1 MILKDILR
9 PIYRY
14 MIYLKSIYKFYRI
27 KNKRCSRNVLNSI
40 ETVRYIKNNRCSVS
54 RFGDGELS
62 LVLKGEFGDKFHS
75 NFQSFNP
82 ELSKRLSYILSYKE
96 PAPNHIVGLPACG
109 FSFGT
114 SKFKWNIAEYWNRYM
129 FSYIDKIL
137 KISKSEYTYCDTN
150 FTRFYM
156 DYSDSSWCND
166 YVEQLKEI
174 WKGRN
179 IIFIEGATTRL
190 GAGNDLFMTA
200 KSIRRILCPPK
211 NAIERYDAIMTAIRQ
226 NAKKDDLLIIAL
238 GMTATIMAYDLA
250 NEGFQAL
257 DLGHI
262 DIEYEWYRM
271 GAKDKVAI
279 KGKYTNESA
288 NGRIAIAD
296 GSDEYKLQVVA
307 TVF

>member
-14 MIYLKSIYKFYRI
+14 MVYLKSIYKFYRI
-27 KNKRCSRNVLNSI
+27 KNKRYSRNVLNSI
-40 ETVRYIKNNRCSVS
+40 ETIRYIKNNRCSVS

-62 LVLKGEFGDKFHS
+62 LVLKGEFGEKFHS

-82 ELSKRLSYILSYKE
+82 ELSKRLSYILAYKE

-129 FSYIDKIL
+129 FRYIDKIL
-137 KISKSEYTYCDTN
+137 RITKSEYTYCDTN

-156 DYSDSSWCND
+156 DYSDSSWCKE
-166 YVEQLKEI
+166 YVEQLKDI
-174 WKGRN
+174 WEGRN
-179 IIFIEGATTRL
+179 IIFVEGATTRL
-190 GAGNDLFMTA
+190 GVGNDLFMTA
-200 KSIRRILCPPK
+200 KSIRRILCPQK

-238 GMTATIMAYDLA
+238 GMTATVMAYDLA

-271 GAKDKVAI
+271 EAKDKVAI
-279 KGKYTNESA
+279 KGKYTNENV

-296 GSDEYKLQVVA
+296 GSDEYKLQIIA
-307 TVF
+307 KIC